1 MTYTSLG
8 VVVDVTTIMIIDM
21 IRPMIRIPQ
30 HHLFCNIDLGN
41 SSLYEH
47 LAKNHRIFFKECT
60 CIPHGYENKSRQNSK
75 RDRLNIAWP
84 LNRRI
89 DL

>member
-1 MTYTSLG
+1 MFMTYTSLG

-41 SSLYEH
+41 SSLYE
-47 LAKNHRIFFKECT
+47 LSLRTTGFFSKNVPAYGMATRTNLDKILRE
-60 CIPHGYENKSRQNSK
+60 IG
-75 RDRLNIAWP
+75 
-84 LNRRI
+84 
-89 DL
+89 